1 MFSPLLYNK
10 LLSKLTS
17 TLKTKGSI
25 SSRISRSLLPFP
37 LQHPNTLFA
46 TKELLI
52 ALASTATWQSFFTVK
67 SPISLSTPSLS
78 VVPYP
83 VFLRKL
89 KPMIF
94 FFFTSMFWFTL
105 LLSGLQGHNRPCH
118 LSALPRSTPSRTSLI
133 PHFLPH
139 SLPSMCLGLFSTH
152 FYFWPPHQ
160 KWLLSLISIFT
171 LQLSLSLWGGLVPGT
186 LRILKFLGA
195 QVF

>member
-1 MFSPLLYNK
+1 M
-10 LLSKLTS
+10 LTS
-17 TLKTKGSI
+17 TVPSPAPKHAIRHQGTPNRPRLYSNLTKFLHCQI
-25 SSRISRSLLPFP
+25 
-37 LQHPNTLFA
+37 
-46 TKELLI
+46 
-52 ALASTATWQSFFTVK
+52 
-67 SPISLSTPSLS
+67 PIFLSTPSLS

-133 PHFLPH
+133 PHFLSH

-160 KWLLSLISIFT
+160 KRLLSLISIFT
-171 LQLSLSLWGGLVPGT
+171 LQLSLSL
-186 LRILKFLGA
+186 
-195 QVF
+195 